1 MVSAALVVFAAHM
14 WRLPEAGIRA
24 NAADDPKV
32 SHGKGLLSLFTS
44 NEIAF
49 VLVFAFISSAAIGF
63 IGAFLGRY
71 AVELG
76 EGQNLV
82 GVLSAVSAASEIPI
96 LLVSSKLVRRFGEM
110 NLLIFSCFMAA
121 LRLVLVGTGIVPVMI
136 CGQLLQSVSYMT
148 VYYSCVTYIANH
160 TYEDCRARGQS
171 AFAMVQSGLSV
182 VVANLFGGWACD
194 ALGTHAGFLA
204 FALASTI
211 AAVVAL
217 VAYVLW
223 RRSAA
228 PQPEGQS
235 AA

>member
-1 MVSAALVVFAAHM
+1 
-14 WRLPEAGIRA
+14 
-24 NAADDPKV
+24 
-32 SHGKGLLSLFTS
+32 
-44 NEIAF
+44 
-49 VLVFAFISSAAIGF
+49 
-63 IGAFLGRY
+63 
-71 AVELG
+71 
-76 EGQNLV
+76 
-82 GVLSAVSAASEIPI
+82 
-96 LLVSSKLVRRFGEM
+96 M
-110 NLLIFSCFMAA
+110 NLLILSGFLAA

-211 AAVVAL
+211 AAVAAL

-228 PQPEGQS
+228 PQPEGQ
-235 AA
+235 AAA